1 MERGTLQTDRLDPL
15 LALAVE
21 NWRERFDDAN
31 GPDSIPEELSDYVLR
46 AVAASEFAAGVTVK
60 QWPRLCDDL
69 TRAQALPGLIDDF
82 VSRLV
87 DSEHDV
93 AAAKR
98 ELRQFRHRMMFRVLA
113 DELNGRASTVETL
126 ESLSLLADRLI
137 DVAMRLA
144 KAYTAQRFGELLDP
158 HGVSIPLITLGMGKL
173 GGKELNFSSD
183 IDLIFLFPRE
193 GESNGRRCVSAQ
205 EYCMRW
211 SQQVVGLLDDNT
223 TDGFV
228 FRVDTRLR
236 PFGDSGPPV
245 TSFAALEGYLLQHA
259 RTWERYAYVKANIV
273 GTPPADEDRRTLFD
287 ELLRPFVYRRYL
299 DYGLFESLR
308 EMHRMI
314 DAERRGLGDNVK
326 LGRGGIREIEFIAQS
341 LQLLRGGS
349 RPELQTR
356 SLRSA
361 LNCLAG
367 DRDLSLRSSTRLDD
381 AYLFLRKLE
390 NFIQARN
397 DRQTHDMPRTEADRA
412 AAAFAMGYENFEQ
425 LSAALETHRE
435 AVAEE
440 FQSVA
445 HVDDA
450 AIDSDDTV
458 DLWDAIA
465 DEQRWLQLLEDKGLP
480 GTESVAKQLAAFGNT
495 CRRLKPDTESQRRLA
510 IFLPR
515 LLELAREARS
525 PSVAI
530 ARVLTILEQ
539 ILKRSAYIALLNE
552 NPATAERL
560 MSLCERSTF
569 ITEQLARYP
578 VLLDELL
585 DPEVTIEAYSK
596 EALAEDLRL
605 RLSPVDPSD
614 AERVTEELARFQ
626 RVSLFRIA
634 VADIG
639 GGLPLMKASDSLTWL
654 AELVL
659 DAALNVAWADMVS
672 RHGEPTFID
681 GGERQAAGFGI
692 IAYGKLGGLELS
704 YGSDLDLVF
713 LHNSRGEKQV
723 TGGERQIDNAVFFA
737 RLVRRLVHILTTR
750 TSSGVLYEIDT
761 RLRPSG
767 HSGLLVTSL
776 DAFERYQRED
786 AWTWEHQALLR
797 ARAVAGDVNVAE
809 RFAAIRERTLRE
821 FVRRDTLKADV
832 VSMRQK
838 MRMQLDRSDSQAFD
852 LKQGE
857 GGIGDIEFI
866 VQYLVLEQADLH
878 PPCIEFSDNIRQL
891 DALAEAGVL
900 ELEQATL
907 IQDIYRRYR
916 RVLHH
921 RTLDGA
927 DKLVASTDFAE
938 ERAVVADLWRS
949 IFIA

>member
-1 MERGTLQTDRLDPL
+1 MMEAAVQLDELDPL
-15 LALAVE
+15 LARGVE
-21 NWRERFDDAN
+21 NWRERFDEAH
-31 GPDSIPEELSDYVLR
+31 GLDSIPDALSAYVLR
-46 AVAASEFAAGVTVK
+46 TVAASEFAAGVAVK
-60 QWPRLCDDL
+60 QWPCLSGEIAG
-69 TRAQALPGLIDDF
+69 TRTLAELIDDF
-82 VSRLV
+82 AGRLT
-87 DSEHDV
+87 DSGQDV
-93 AAAKR
+93 MAAKR
-98 ELRQFRHRMMFRVLA
+98 ELRQFRHRMMFRILA

-137 DVAMRLA
+137 DVAMRLG
-144 KAYTAQRFGELLDP
+144 KAYTAERFGELFDKNDVP
-158 HGVSIPLITLGMGKL
+158 IPLITLGMGKL
-173 GGKELNFSSD
+173 GGRELNFSSD
-183 IDLIFLFPRE
+183 IDLIFLFPRD
-193 GESNGRRCVSAQ
+193 GESNGRRSVSAQ

-211 SQQVVGLLDDNT
+211 SQQIVGLLDDNT

-245 TSFAALEGYLLQHA
+245 TSFSALEAYLLQHA

-273 GTPPADEDRRTLFD
+273 GTVPTDEDRRTLFE
-287 ELLRPFVYRRYL
+287 ELLLPFVYRRYL

-314 DAERRGLGDNVK
+314 DAERRGLADNVK
-326 LGRGGIREIEFIAQS
+326 LGRGGIREIEFIVQS

-361 LNCLAG
+361 LNSLAG
-367 DRDLSLRSSTRLDD
+367 ERDLSLESSKRLDD

-390 NFIQARN
+390 NVVQARN
-397 DRQTHDMPRTEADRA
+397 DRQTHDLPTTDADRA
-412 AAAFAMGYENFEQ
+412 AAAFAMGYDSFEQ
-425 LSAALETHRE
+425 LSVELEKHRE

-445 HVDDA
+445 HVDDVTEET
-450 AIDSDDTV
+450 DDV
-458 DLWDAIA
+458 INLWHAIA
-465 DEQRWLQLLEDKGLP
+465 DERHWLNLMEEKGLP
-480 GTESVAKQLAAFGNT
+480 GTEPVAQELASFGKT
-495 CRRLKPDTESQRRLA
+495 CIRLKPDAESQKRLA
-510 IFLPR
+510 LFLPR

-525 PSVAI
+525 PAVAI
-530 ARVLTILEQ
+530 KRVLTILEQ

-552 NPATAERL
+552 SPATAQRL

-585 DPEVTIEAYSK
+585 DPEVSIEAYSK
-596 EALAEDLRL
+596 AALAKDLQLRL
-605 RLSPVDPSD
+605 GPVDPSD
-614 AERVTEELARFQ
+614 TERVTEELARFQ

-659 DAALNVAWADMVS
+659 DAALKVAWTDVAS
-672 RHGEPTFID
+672 RHGEPTFVD
-681 GGERQAAGFGI
+681 GGATKNAGFGI

-723 TGGERQIDNAVFFA
+723 TDGERQIDNAVFFA

-767 HSGLLVTSL
+767 RSGLLVTSL
-776 DAFERYQRED
+776 DAFERYQRDD

-797 ARAVAGDVNVAE
+797 ARAVAGDVNVGA
-809 RFAAIRERTLRE
+809 RFDVIRDRTLRE

-838 MRMQLDRSDSQAFD
+838 MRQQLDSSDSRTFD

-866 VQYLVLEQADLH
+866 VQYLVLEQAAEH
-878 PPCIEFSDNIRQL
+878 PSCIEFSDNIRQL
-891 DALAEAGVL
+891 DALAEARVL
-900 ELEQATL
+900 DREQAL
-907 IQDIYRRYR
+907 LLQDIYRRYR

-927 DKLVASTDFAE
+927 DKRVSGSDFAE

-949 IFIA
+949 VFAD